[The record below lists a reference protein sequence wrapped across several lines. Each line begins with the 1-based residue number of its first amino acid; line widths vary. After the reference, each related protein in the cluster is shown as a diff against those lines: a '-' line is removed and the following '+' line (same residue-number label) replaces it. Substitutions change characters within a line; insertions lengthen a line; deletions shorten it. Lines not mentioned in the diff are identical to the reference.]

1 MSSTVFPHRNARVS
15 YGLGQRRL
23 VLEIWRITTSKKKK
37 TTTNGKAVM
46 DEDVRRMALP
56 QIENL
61 CLRKLMALILASKR
75 EMEISQMIFWSASCG
90 Y

>member
-1 MSSTVFPHRNARVS
+1 
-15 YGLGQRRL
+15 
-23 VLEIWRITTSKKKK
+23 
-37 TTTNGKAVM
+37 M